1 MSEQRRCQECGL
13 VLSRYNPTLLCAPC
27 GEKSE
32 DLVTV
37 ARRSPRRVAREQW
50 DQQIERVMVLTPTNA
65 ALGDRICDLRT
76 RAGWTQHQLAY
87 RAGLGVTVVSNAE
100 YGRNQPTARSL
111 FALALAFGVSMDEL
125 YCGGGRE
132 SGEKDAATVVD
143 TAAGRACGAGDVRA
157 DSRGGD

>member
-1 MSEQRRCQECGL
+1 MSEQRRCQQCGL
-13 VLSRYNPTLLCAPC
+13 LLSRYNLTPLCAPC

-37 ARRSPRRVAREQW
+37 ARRSPRRVSRDRW
-50 DQQIERVMVLTPTNA
+50 DQQVERVIALTPGNA
-65 ALGDRICDLRT
+65 TLGNRISALRM

-111 FALALAFGVSMDEL
+111 FALAMAFGVSMDDL
-125 YCGGGRE
+125 YCGGSDGNAE
-132 SGEKDAATVVD
+132 ASGVADK
-143 TAAGRACGAGDVRA
+143 AAG
-157 DSRGGD
+157 